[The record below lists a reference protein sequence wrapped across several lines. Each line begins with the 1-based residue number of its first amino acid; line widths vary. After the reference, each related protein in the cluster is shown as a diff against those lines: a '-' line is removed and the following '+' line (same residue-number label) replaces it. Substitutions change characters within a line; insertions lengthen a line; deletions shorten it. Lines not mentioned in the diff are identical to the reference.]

1 MRRAVLRSVSQPDT
15 PSVAQSIRQSVQS
28 FASSVAV
35 SQFNISICNTLVSH
49 LASQSVRQSVRQT
62 VSKSPSRSL
71 TTGYLHWFS
80 QSVTQSIHQ
89 SARLVIQ
96 SFSQSVGHSV
106 NPLSN
111 CQIFYLLC
119 LYFYWLPIV
128 LNVRELGRVFS
139 WFVSQ
144 LVYVFHLT
152 GLISFAHVLDN
163 KIRWHFLISLT
174 CSCRRRLLLLSQRCK
189 QLVLVPANNKFHPQ
203 FPLLW
208 VCYSL
213 SRILWP
219 QSRPI
224 SGK

>member
-15 PSVAQSIRQSVQS
+15 PSVAQSIRQSAQS

-49 LASQSVRQSVRQT
+49 LASQSVRQSV
-62 VSKSPSRSL
+62 SRPVGSL
-71 TTGYLHWFS
+71 TTRYLHWFS
-80 QSVTQSIHQ
+80 QSATQSIHQ

-96 SFSQSVGHSV
+96 SFTQSVGHSV
-106 NPLSN
+106 NPLSS
-111 CQIFYLLC
+111 CQIFYSLC

-152 GLISFAHVLDN
+152 GLISFPHVLDN
-163 KIRWHFLISLT
+163 KIPWLLLISLT